1 MLKLHDK
8 MPAPKTNLLLKLV
21 AITFSLGWSVCLPA
35 QENTYLFL
43 RNLGMHETA
52 ITETDADAAGKSVL
66 TSSGSNSVKLW
77 DAENGT
83 LVRTFFAEDKTAENL
98 PCAISPDGST
108 VAFGS
113 HKLNV
118 YNTKSGQLIFSD
130 SHEGDK
136 ITALKFSHDGKF
148 LAVSIRD
155 EGLRIYETENW
166 VLEKMPEIE
175 NPGLS
180 RLAFDAA
187 GWLAV
192 VTAGELLFFDNRFNL
207 NKSVRFENKKHPVSL
222 AISPGG
228 SDIAIGFWN
237 ADFPEI
243 YDSRSLELAY
253 SPEFDQSLPIAGSF
267 RHVAYSKDSRYL
279 YAAGDARIYDSRESS
294 DTAIAGSQR
303 NDVVLGR
310 WSSMGR
316 GGFTAIPTGSH
327 QVSAMMALPG
337 GEMVIAS
344 HRPEWIKLN
353 PAGQEV
359 FVIKPQSNRFG
370 DDDPEKIRVN
380 ANADEVLI
388 FYQGQP
394 PLRFSLKDRTLEH
407 FTESRTRTR
416 FRPSQKSTPNI
427 RLDLQISDSILLKGE
442 AVPWLEPGEKVL
454 SADIADHGLRFVLGS
469 KQNIYCAG
477 RHGDLIWKVPVH
489 VPAKYVNISGNARV
503 LVAALDDGSLRW
515 YDTGSGQLLLSL
527 FTYDGGKLWAVC
539 TASGYY
545 DAGTGAEDLAGVLI
559 SSENDEINE
568 FFPLSTFQST
578 HHKPELIDQLIFDWD
593 EEKALLRAGIIE
605 KVPLSPGS
613 RFRLPA
619 QGED

>member
-1 MLKLHDK
+1 MTYAGVKTMQASCISTIKSLMLKLRDK
-8 MPAPKTNLLLKLV
+8 MPAPKTLFLVKLV
-21 AITFSLGWSVCLPA
+21 AITLSLGWSVCLPA
-35 QENTYLFL
+35 QENKYVFL

-52 ITETDADAAGKSVL
+52 IIETDADAYGKSIL
-66 TSSGSNSVKLW
+66 TSSRGNSVKLW
-77 DAENGT
+77 DAESGT
-83 LVRTFFAEDKTAENL
+83 LLRTFFSEDKTADNL

-113 HKLNV
+113 QKLNA
-118 YNTKSGQLIFSD
+118 YSTRSGQLIFSD
-130 SHEGDK
+130 GHKGER

-180 RLAFDAA
+180 RMAFDVA

-207 NKSVRFENKKHPVSL
+207 NKSTRFENKKHPVSL

-228 SDIAIGFWN
+228 SYFAIGSWN
-237 ADFPEI
+237 ADFPEV
-243 YDSRSLELAY
+243 YDSRSLEPAY
-253 SPEFDQSLPIAGSF
+253 SPKFDQSLPIAGSF

-279 YAAGDARIYDSRESS
+279 YAAGDARIHESRESS
-294 DTAIAGSQR
+294 DTAITGSPR

-316 GGFTAIPTGSH
+316 GGFTAIPTGSL
-327 QVSAMMALPG
+327 QVSALMALPG
-337 GEMVIAS
+337 GEIVIGS
-344 HRPEWIKLN
+344 QGPEFIKLN

-359 FVIKPQSNRFG
+359 FVIRPQSNRFA
-370 DDDPEKIRVN
+370 DDDAVKLRVN

-407 FTESRTRTR
+407 LTDSKTRTR
-416 FRPSQKSTPNI
+416 FGPPQQSTPNI
-427 RLDLQISDSILLKGE
+427 RLNLQSSDSILLKGE
-442 AVPWLEPGEKVL
+442 TVPWLEPGEKVL
-454 SADIADHGLRFVLGS
+454 SGDIADHGLCFVLGS
-469 KQNIYCAG
+469 NKNIYCAG
-477 RHGDLIWKVPVH
+477 RYGDLIWKLPVH
-489 VPAKYVNISGNARV
+489 VPARYVNISGNARV

-527 FTYDGGKLWAVC
+527 FTYD
-539 TASGYY
+539 
-545 DAGTGAEDLAGVLI
+545 
-559 SSENDEINE
+559 
-568 FFPLSTFQST
+568 
-578 HHKPELIDQLIFDWD
+578 
-593 EEKALLRAGIIE
+593 
-605 KVPLSPGS
+605 
-613 RFRLPA
+613 
-619 QGED
+619 